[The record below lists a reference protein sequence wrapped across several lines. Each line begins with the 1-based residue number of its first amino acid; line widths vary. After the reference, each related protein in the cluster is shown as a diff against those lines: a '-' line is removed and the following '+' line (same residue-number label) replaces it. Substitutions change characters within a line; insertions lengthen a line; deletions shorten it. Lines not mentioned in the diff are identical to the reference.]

1 MNELLQQYI
10 GDIPQLITNYS
21 HLGPVIVM
29 VLLMLPLG
37 EELILIPAGVLI
49 GQGAMPFFTTWL
61 LAYVGVIFS
70 DSLWFLIA
78 RHYGTPLLHKRWFKR
93 MAHPRR
99 LLQAKH
105 QIEARGAFVIVTAR
119 FVPGSRSAA
128 IIMSGMLHMPYW
140 KFVLTDSIMAMGT
153 VALQLTLGVLVHK
166 GIGSEDTAGRVTAI
180 IAAVVMVI
188 AGGAIGR
195 WIMLHRRTGGPAP
208 RARAAW
214 LRRFRKP
221 RPAPARRAG
230 IAEASP
236 DRAPTHSPGPTSVT
250 PPSSN

>member
-1 MNELLQQYI
+1 MNDLLQQYF
-10 GDIPQLITNYS
+10 GDIPQLITNSS

-29 VLLMLPLG
+29 LLLMLPLG

-61 LAYVGVIFS
+61 LAYIGVIFS

-105 QIEARGAFVIVTAR
+105 QIESRGAFVIVTAR

-153 VALQLTLGVLVHK
+153 VALQLGLGMLVHK
-166 GIGSEDTAGRVTAI
+166 GVGSEDTAGRVTAI

-188 AGGAIGR
+188 AGGAVGR
-195 WIMLHRRTGGPAP
+195 WIMLHRRSGNRAP

-221 RPAPARRAG
+221 RPTPPARAATPVQ
-230 IAEASP
+230 AEPCQPTAS
-236 DRAPTHSPGPTSVT
+236 SVT
-250 PPSSN
+250 PPSSS